1 VKNPVL
7 SEKSSFEW
15 KIRFWVTWQRFPL
28 TGCWELST
36 SWLVP
41 NLFSRLNLRESQF
54 RDSRSQYSRYSPFRF
69 NYLFSSFLFI
79 QLEQIQCKLLRMSI
93 LCVTLFEDVCNLRF
107 IKKKITF
114 LIQCPPLNRITLGQH
129 KSDNNNRMIQL
140 TDVFC
145 VLFRYITGS
154 LLSDYNKRLIQL
166 SMIQLSGGHCIVKL
180 ELTTTSE

>member
-1 VKNPVL
+1 
-7 SEKSSFEW
+7 
-15 KIRFWVTWQRFPL
+15 
-28 TGCWELST
+28 
-36 SWLVP
+36 
-41 NLFSRLNLRESQF
+41 
-54 RDSRSQYSRYSPFRF
+54 
-69 NYLFSSFLFI
+69 
-79 QLEQIQCKLLRMSI
+79 MSI

-154 LLSDYNKRLIQL
+154 VVCDYNNRNKLIKAIIFAIII
-166 SMIQLSGGHCIVKL
+166 SKN
-180 ELTTTSE
+180 TRY